1 MRPASVLVFDIETVP
16 DVEAG
21 RVLNNLDGLSDDDV
35 AKAMR
40 TLRLQKTGT
49 TDFLSHPQHRIVAI
63 SADLQTNETL

>member
-21 RVLNNLDGLSDDDV
+21 RLLNNLNGLSDDDV

-49 TDFLSHPQHRIVAI
+49 TDFLSHPQHKIVAI
-63 SADLQTNETL
+63 SAVLRT